1 MQRRNILVVG
11 AGPVGSVA
19 ALACA
24 RFGHTVTLLEAQAQ
38 IDDSPRAS
46 TTQPPTL
53 EIIAELGL
61 IDEYIRVGLV
71 ARTFEFWDRPTL
83 TRIAEFDFERLRD
96 ETDFPFVVQTEQHK
110 LANMALERLRRLPNV
125 ELVMGVAV
133 SGVEQDEKQVTVT
146 AGERLFRADYVIGA
160 DGGRSTV
167 RKSLDIDFEG
177 YTWPERFLVITT
189 KFDFERLRDET
200 DFPFVVQTE
209 QHKLANMALERLR
222 RLPNVELVMGV
233 AVSGVEQDEKQV
245 TVTAGER
252 LFRADYVIGA
262 DGGRS
267 TVRKSL
273 DIEFEGYTWPE
284 RFLVITT
291 KFDFAA
297 ALGCCYRNYMA
308 DPHEWTNLFKVAGDD
323 LKGRWRAV
331 FNTREDESDEEA
343 LSDPAVRARLGRI
356 YVPDGER
363 DYLHLNLYNVHQ
375 RVAKN
380 FRKGRVFLCGDAA
393 HVNNPIGGLGLNSG
407 IHEAWDLA
415 ELLDKVLRQEADNAS
430 LDAYEAR
437 RRPLNIE
444 YVQEQTV
451 ANKKRLE
458 EREPAQRER
467 RFQELRDMAQD
478 PQRHKAF
485 LMRASLLES
494 ARRAIRN

>member
-24 RFGHTVTLLEAQAQ
+24 RFGHSVTLLEAQPQ
-38 IDDSPRAS
+38 VDDSPRAS

-53 EIIAELGL
+53 EILAELGL
-61 IDEYIRVGLV
+61 IEEYLRVGLV
-71 ARTFEFWDRPTL
+71 ARTIEFWDRPKL
-83 TRIAEFDFERLRD
+83 ERIAVFDFERLRD

-110 LANMALERLRRLPNV
+110 LANMAIERLRRMPNAEV
-125 ELVMGVAV
+125 VMGCPV
-133 SGVEQDEKQVTVT
+133 SGLDQDDKQVTVT
-146 AGERLFRADYVIGA
+146 AGDRPLHADYVIGA

-167 RKSLDIDFEG
+167 RKCLG
-177 YTWPERFLVITT
+177 
-189 KFDFERLRDET
+189 
-200 DFPFVVQTE
+200 
-209 QHKLANMALERLR
+209 
-222 RLPNVELVMGV
+222 
-233 AVSGVEQDEKQV
+233 
-245 TVTAGER
+245 
-252 LFRADYVIGA
+252 
-262 DGGRS
+262 
-267 TVRKSL
+267 
-273 DIEFEGYTWPE
+273 IEFEGYTWPE

-308 DPHEWTNLFKVAGDD
+308 DPQEWTNLFKVAGDD

-343 LSDPAVRARLGRI
+343 LSDAAVRARLGRI
-356 YVPDGER
+356 YVPEQAR

-375 RVAKN
+375 RVAKS
-380 FRKGRVFLCGDAA
+380 FRRGRVFLCGDAA

-415 ELLDKVLRQEADNAS
+415 ELLNRALRGEADH
-430 LDAYEAR
+430 LGEYENR

-451 ANKKRLE
+451 TNKRRLE
-458 EREPAQRER
+458 EREPAQRAR
-467 RFQELRDMAQD
+467 RFDELRTIAGN
-478 PQRHKAF
+478 PARHKAF
-485 LMRASLLES
+485 LMKASLLES

>member
-24 RFGHTVTLLEAQAQ
+24 RFGHSVTLLEAQPQ
-38 IDDSPRAS
+38 VDDSPRAS

-53 EIIAELGL
+53 EILAELGL
-61 IDEYIRVGLV
+61 IEEYLRVGLV
-71 ARTFEFWDRPTL
+71 ARTIEFWDRPKL
-83 TRIAEFDFERLRD
+83 ERIAVFDFERLRD

-110 LANMALERLRRLPNV
+110 LANMAIERLRRMPNAEV
-125 ELVMGVAV
+125 VVGCPV
-133 SGVEQDEKQVTVT
+133 SGLDQDDKQVTVT
-146 AGERLFRADYVIGA
+146 AGERRFSVDYVIGA

-167 RKSLDIDFEG
+167 RKC
-177 YTWPERFLVITT
+177 
-189 KFDFERLRDET
+189 
-200 DFPFVVQTE
+200 
-209 QHKLANMALERLR
+209 
-222 RLPNVELVMGV
+222 
-233 AVSGVEQDEKQV
+233 
-245 TVTAGER
+245 
-252 LFRADYVIGA
+252 
-262 DGGRS
+262 
-267 TVRKSL
+267 L

-308 DPHEWTNLFKVAGDD
+308 DPQEWTNLFKVAGDD

-331 FNTREDESDEEA
+331 FNTREDESDDEA
-343 LSDPAVRARLGRI
+343 LSDAAVRARLGRI
-356 YVPDGER
+356 YVPEEAR

-375 RVAKN
+375 RVAKS
-380 FRKGRVFLCGDAA
+380 FRRGRVFLCGDAA

-415 ELLDKVLRQEADNAS
+415 ELLNRALRGEADD
-430 LDAYEAR
+430 LDEYENR

-451 ANKKRLE
+451 ANKRRLE
-458 EREPAQRER
+458 EREPAQRAR
-467 RFQELRDMAQD
+467 RFDELRTIAGN
-478 PQRHKAF
+478 PARHKAF
-485 LMRASLLES
+485 LMKASLLES